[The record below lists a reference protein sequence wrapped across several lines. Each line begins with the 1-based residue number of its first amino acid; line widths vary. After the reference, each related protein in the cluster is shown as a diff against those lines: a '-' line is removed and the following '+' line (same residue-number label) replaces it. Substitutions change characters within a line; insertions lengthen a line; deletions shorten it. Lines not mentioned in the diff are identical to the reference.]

1 MSEPA
6 NQPERETENGAS
18 TSFPP
23 FVMRVRER
31 ISQSVLSLTSG
42 SGPTLD
48 YANPPGDPG
57 LFGPDSVC
65 WHVHADFTSMMLGGM
80 SALMLQS
87 LHPLALAGVWDHSTF
102 RTDMPGRLRRTA
114 TFIAGTT
121 YGSRADALAL
131 IERVKRIHLGVTGM
145 APDGRPYRASDPA
158 LLTWVHVAEVSSF
171 LAAHL
176 RYVNPSLSP
185 RDQDRYYA
193 EVAKIATLLGAAG
206 VPETREQ
213 IADYLMSMR
222 PELEAGPRTREV
234 VRILRD
240 AAPTDRALM
249 MKPAVGLMLSA
260 GVDLLPD
267 WAQALLGFT
276 TFERLRGV
284 LARPGVRLAAPFI
297 RWAHVNAVSKRA
309 RRRAAAPRD

>member
-6 NQPERETENGAS
+6 QRSGDGRDTADPA
-18 TSFPP
+18 FI
-23 FVMRVRER
+23 MRLRQR
-31 ISQSVLSLTSG
+31 ISQGVLSMTSG

-48 YANPPGDPG
+48 YSNPPGDPG
-57 LFGPDSVC
+57 LFGPDAVC
-65 WHVHADFTSMMLGGM
+65 WRVHADFTSMMIGGI
-80 SALMLQS
+80 SALMLQA

-102 RTDMPGRLRRTA
+102 RTDMRGRLRRTA

-121 YGSRADALAL
+121 YGARADALAL
-131 IERVKRIHLGVTGM
+131 IERVKRIHLSVTGV

-185 RDQDRYYA
+185 AEQDRYYG
-193 EVAKIATLLGAAG
+193 EVASIAKMLGASD
-206 VPETREQ
+206 VPETRAQ
-213 IADYLMSMR
+213 VAAYLASVR
-222 PELEAGPRTREV
+222 PQLEAGPRTHEV
-234 VRILRD
+234 VRILRHA
-240 AAPTDRALM
+240 AAPEGALM
-249 MKPAVGLMLSA
+249 QPAVRLVFNA

-267 WAQALLGFT
+267 WAQRMLGFT
-276 TFERLRGV
+276 ALARLQAA
-284 LARPGVRLAAPFI
+284 LARPGVRLVGPVI

-309 RRRAAAPRD
+309 RRRASPSQDA

>member
-1 MSEPA
+1 MQHDPLI
-6 NQPERETENGAS
+6 
-18 TSFPP
+18 
-23 FVMRVRER
+23 MRIRER
-31 ISQSVLSLTSG
+31 VSQSVLSVTSG

-65 WHVHADFTSMMLGGM
+65 WRVHADFTAMMIGGV
-80 SALMLQS
+80 SALMLQA

-102 RTDMPGRLRRTA
+102 RTDMRGRLRRTA

-121 YGSRADALAL
+121 YGARADALAL
-131 IERVKRIHLGVTGM
+131 IERVKRIHLSVTGV

-176 RYVNPSLSP
+176 RYVDPSLSTAQ
-185 RDQDRYYA
+185 QDRYYA
-193 EVAKIATLLGAAG
+193 EVASIAKMLGAAD
-206 VPETREQ
+206 VPETRAQ
-213 IADYLMSMR
+213 VAGYLTEMR
-222 PELEAGPRTREV
+222 PQLEASSRTLEV
-234 VRILRD
+234 VRILQH
-240 AAPTDRALM
+240 AAPPDRPLM
-249 MKPAVGLMLSA
+249 RPAVKLMLSA

-267 WAQALLGFT
+267 WAQAMLGFNALA
-276 TFERLRGV
+276 RMHAA
-284 LARPGVRLAAPFI
+284 LARPGVRMVAPVI

-309 RRRAAAPRD
+309 RRRAAASSS